1 MFAAQFRMD
10 GILLIAAAL
19 CIAVSVI
26 AIHVAGRKCSPAK
39 LIFAAILLA
48 GLVFEVSLLMP
59 EIQNYNLETS
69 NDLAVILKKGFYLSH
84 YRSKL
89 NYTLYLVFNLVY
101 YSLGAFYFTFF
112 SHKRR
117 LGITLLKCTAVFLPL
132 DILALFLRFSD
143 VCRSS
148 RIDYLY
154 FAEIYIGC
162 IIGCG
167 IAKLILSKKE
177 VKENGQAY

>member
-10 GILLIAAAL
+10 GILLVAAAL
-19 CIAVSVI
+19 CIAVSVM
-26 AIHVAGRKCSPAK
+26 AIHISGRKCSPAK
-39 LIFAAILLA
+39 LIIAVILLA
-48 GLVFEVSLLMP
+48 GFVFEVSLLLP
-59 EIQNYNLETS
+59 ELQNYNLETS

-89 NYTLYLVFNLVY
+89 NYALYLVFNLVY

-112 SHKRR
+112 SRKRK
-117 LGITLLKCTAVFLPL
+117 LGITFLKCTAVFLPL
-132 DILALFLRFSD
+132 DILALSLRFSD
-143 VCRSS
+143 VCRRS

-162 IIGCG
+162 IIGYC
-167 IAKLILSKKE
+167 IAKLILSKRG